1 MESSVGYD
9 PTLVPEYP
17 EFNAAVRAAAGATGI
32 AKVDVTRF
40 GFWCRANKGR
50 IVDGLRLMNK
60 PSKRGG
66 AAKWWVER
74 K

>member
-1 MESSVGYD
+1 MRLASIQ
-9 PTLVPEYP
+9 PPNRCYP
-17 EFNAAVRAAAGATGI
+17 ELNAAVRTAAGATGN
-32 AKVDVTRF
+32 AKIDTLKF
-40 GFWCRANKGR
+40 GLWCRTNKGR
-50 IVDGLRLMNK
+50 IVDGLRLMNT